1 MKVLHITRT
10 IGQGGAE
17 KIVLQLC
24 KDVVGFDHFV
34 ASCGGIH
41 EINLYKLEI
50 EHFKIPDIDKKNPLL
65 MLQTLTTLNKV
76 IRKK

>member
-1 MKVLHITRT
+1 MKNYYGNLINREVWFMKVLHITRT

-41 EINLYKLEI
+41 EINLYK
-50 EHFKIPDIDKKNPLL
+50 FCLL
-65 MLQTLTTLNKV
+65 YTSPSP
-76 IRKK
+76 RD

>member
-50 EHFKIPDIDKKNPLL
+50 EHFKIPDVYKRQVRMIL
-65 MLQTLTTLNKV
+65 
-76 IRKK
+76 II